1 MGPQGSAGVGF
12 CVLKPAIKSWFF
24 INSKN
29 MKQILKCLPLIGILM
44 LFSVTTVKA
53 ETTIAKKFSGRIFLQ
68 VESKGEAWY
77 INPTDLKRCYLGR
90 PEDAFKIMRELA
102 IGISNK
108 DLDKLP
114 VAGDEQATV
123 DNNLLSRLLGKI
135 VLQVEDKGQAYYID
149 PISKEAIYLG
159 RPKDAFEIMRN
170 KGMGISNENLEKVDT
185 NPKYA
190 VSYNPVVVSGDNNTV
205 SNNSN
210 NSTIIN
216 NTTNITNNS
225 TVVNNS
231 GDNSS
236 TQVNNGESQTSSSS
250 GDQTESIVIFS
261 HVGDLESLNLTQ
273 GASSKILFAF
283 KINSNK
289 LIKLNGLKIYHGGT
303 GSYGDIVNLGLYE
316 YSSGVLLGSKVNSI
330 NSDGIISF
338 QNLNK
343 TVSGESILVLKG
355 DVSGDAI
362 GNKNHVF
369 KVLSDSYINL
379 SAIADISG
387 LPIESGQVAIQS
399 NISVNFSRSDSS
411 PSGDI
416 LADTTSTTI
425 AEFNV
430 TAFGENIKIN
440 QLALVIARSG
450 TNNAS
455 GNEFIKNGKVYVN
468 GAQVGATKDIKI
480 GDSNTLWENG
490 TIFTFGSS
498 MQIPKGQTYKIKVLA
513 DITSA
518 GTALANGETL
528 KVVLLNGSNN
538 AQGVSSGITTNTNGS
553 EGNIITVKKAV
564 INIAKYL
571 GFGDQALTAG
581 SANAKIGMF
590 ILTSD
595 LPEAFNL
602 SSVEFKPF
610 NYASD
615 FGTLTLKSYKSGG
628 SEITLCSIAANSASN
643 FVCSLAPNLKLTGS
657 DVISIY
663 SNQISASPQS
673 IGLGSYQGLVVRN
686 IVALGAITGSSAN
699 SSGETVLQSL
709 NIVP

>member
-1 MGPQGSAGVGF
+1 
-12 CVLKPAIKSWFF
+12 
-24 INSKN
+24 

-44 LFSVTTVKA
+44 LFSVTAVKA

-102 IGISNK
+102 VGISNK

-114 VAGDEQATV
+114 VAGDEQAAV
-123 DNNLLSRLLGKI
+123 DNNLLTRLLGKI

-149 PISKEAIYLG
+149 PVSKEAIYLG
-159 RPKDAFEIMRN
+159 RPKDAFEIMRS

-185 NPKYA
+185 NQKYA

-250 GDQTESIVIFS
+250 GDQTESIVTFS
-261 HVGDLESLNLTQ
+261 HVGDLESLNLAQ

-387 LPIESGQVAIQS
+387 LPIESSQVAIQS
-399 NISVNFSRSDSS
+399 NISVNLSRSDSS
-411 PSGDI
+411 TSGDV
-416 LADTTSTTI
+416 LMDTTSTAI

-430 TAFGENIKIN
+430 TASGENIKIN
-440 QLALVIARSG
+440 QLSIVVARSG
-450 TNNAS
+450 VTNAS
-455 GNEFIKNGKVYVN
+455 GNEFIKNGKVYMSSE
-468 GAQVGATKDIKI
+468 GYQVGATKDIKV
-480 GDSNTLWENG
+480 GDASTLWENG

-498 MQIPKGQTYKIKVLA
+498 MQIPKGQTYKIKVLV
-513 DITSA
+513 DITA
-518 GTALANGETL
+518 TGTTLANGETL
-528 KVVLLNGSNN
+528 KVILLGGANN
-538 AQGVSSGITTNTNGS
+538 AQGVSSGMTTNTNNS

-581 SANAKIGMF
+581 SANVKIGMF

-628 SEITLCSIAANSASN
+628 SETTLCSIVANSASN

-673 IGLGSYQGLVVRN
+673 IGLGSYQGLVIKN
-686 IVALGAITGSSAN
+686 IVALGVITGSSAN

>member
-1 MGPQGSAGVGF
+1 
-12 CVLKPAIKSWFF
+12 
-24 INSKN
+24 

-44 LFSVTTVKA
+44 LFSVTAVKA

-77 INPTDLKRCYLGR
+77 INPADLKRCYLGR

-114 VAGDEQATV
+114 VAGDEQTTV

-149 PISKEAIYLG
+149 PVSKEAIYLG
-159 RPKDAFEIMRN
+159 RPKDAFEIMRS
-170 KGMGISNENLEKVDT
+170 KGTGISNENLEKVDE
-185 NPKYA
+185 NPKY
-190 VSYNPVVVSGDNNTV
+190 VDYNSVVVSGDNNTV

-210 NSTIIN
+210 NSTVIN

-231 GDNSS
+231 GNNSP
-236 TQVNNGESQTSSSS
+236 TQVSNGESQSSPSS
-250 GDQTESIVIFS
+250 ESLVEPSVAFS
-261 HVGDLESLNLTQ
+261 HVGDLESSSLAQ
-273 GASSKILFAF
+273 GAANKILFAF

-289 LIKLNGLKIYHGGT
+289 LIKLNGLKIYHSGT

-330 NSDGIISF
+330 NNDGIISF

-343 TVSGESILVLKG
+343 TVSGESILVLRG
-355 DVSGDAI
+355 DISGDAI

-369 KVLSDSYINL
+369 KISSDSYIDL

-387 LPIESGQVAIQS
+387 LPIESSPVAIQS
-399 NISVNFSRSDSS
+399 NISVNVSRSDSS

-416 LADTTSTTI
+416 LADTTSTAI

-430 TAFGENIKIN
+430 TASGENIKIN
-440 QLALVIARSG
+440 QLSIVVTRSG
-450 TNNAS
+450 LTNAS
-455 GNEFIKNGKVYVN
+455 GNEFIKNGKVYVD

-480 GDSNTLWENG
+480 GDSNTSWENG

-498 MQIPKGQTYKIKVLA
+498 MQIIKGRTYKIKVLA
-513 DITSA
+513 DITA
-518 GTALANGETL
+518 IGTALANGETL
-528 KVVLLNGSNN
+528 KVILLSGINN
-538 AQGVSSGITTNTNGS
+538 AQGVSSGITTNTNSS
-553 EGNIITVKKAV
+553 EGNIITTKKAI
-564 INIAKYL
+564 INIAKYS
-571 GFGDQALTAG
+571 GFADQTLIAG

-595 LPEAFNL
+595 LPEIFNL
-602 SSVEFKPF
+602 SSVEFKLF

-615 FGTLTLKSYKSGG
+615 YGTLTLKSYKSGG
-628 SEITLCSIAANSASN
+628 SETTLCSMTASN
-643 FVCSLAPNLKLTGS
+643 ASTFICSLAPNLKLTGS

-663 SNQISASPQS
+663 SNQISTSPQS
-673 IGLGSYQGLVVRN
+673 AGLDSYQGLVINN
-686 IVALGAITGSSAN
+686 IVATGSATGSSAN
-699 SSGETVLQSL
+699 SFGETVLQSL
-709 NIVP
+709 NIAP